1 LKNFSSFP
9 TIGILG
15 GGQLG
20 RMSAIAAIQLGIRVK
35 TLSPSA
41 SGPESHIGESTIG
54 DWNDPTVMAAFVR
67 DCDVVTVESEWAPA
81 ELAEAVS
88 GNNTHVWP
96 SSDTLHII
104 RHKGRQKQ
112 AMDRAKIPVSE
123 YKICATLDQAKA
135 AFSLFGKKVVAKRFE
150 GSYDG
155 YGNATVTSEADLEQ
169 AWQALSADDGLLI
182 ESFVPFRRELAVM
195 VARSASGESVVY
207 PVVDTEQKDHRCHA
221 VTAPAPVSES
231 TKLSAEKLALAAAD
245 AVSVVGLLGVEFF
258 ELDGGHLMVNELAP
272 RPHNTGHFTIEACHT
287 SQFENHVRSI
297 LNWPLGDPSLRV
309 PAAVMINLLGKR
321 EGLAQTTGLMAALA
335 IPGTSVHVYGK
346 TETRPNR
353 KMGHVTVTAN
363 DTHTARIRAE
373 QAAGIIT
380 L

>member
-1 LKNFSSFP
+1 
-9 TIGILG
+9 
-15 GGQLG
+15 
-20 RMSAIAAIQLGIRVK
+20 MSAIAAIQLGIRVK